1 MFLKKLFLKKRK
13 RVDLEQ
19 RDACNFTKSSE
30 KHGAPRTATC
40 ISKHWKNHEE
50 IKKMQ
55 NKQATGK
62 QDRCK
67 VTCLKEKQMKQQ
79 SLDSS
84 SILTSLFTV
93 VGAEIFQIYFYCRIL
108 NLQR

>member
-19 RDACNFTKSSE
+19 RDACNFTKSAE

-67 VTCLKEKQMKQQ
+67 VNCLKEKQMKQQ

-93 VGAEIFQIYFYCRIL
+93 VGAEIFQIYFYCRI
-108 NLQR
+108 